1 MSLRQGTDSRAK
13 KSRTSALNAASPDGS
28 RDPFAREP
36 SVGDSGIQLDTA
48 DIPPD
53 HGVGKPY
60 VRLTSMMRLYSSI

>member
-13 KSRTSALNAASPDGS
+13 NLRTSALNAASPDGS
-28 RDPFAREP
+28 RDAFAREP
-36 SVGDSGIQLDTA
+36 AVADSGIQLDIA
-48 DIPPD
+48 NVPPD